1 VRAQH
6 VFSLESGKNKLLPH
20 SLSQVNKGKYAMLE
34 KPHLNSGEVVPL
46 EALHEETYGKV
57 LCYPTYD
64 LAELGRRAG
73 ELEELGVRTL
83 EFTGEKSVLGVP
95 VLGKGCVG
103 IVVVATVS
111 GRRVALKIRRA
122 DANRKGMLREAEMLS
137 KANSVSVG
145 PILIDASQNFLVME
159 FIEGRPLPKWIEDSK
174 KRAKPRIQRVL
185 RAVLEQ
191 CWRLDEIGL
200 DHGQLSKALKHIIVR
215 ENDTPCIV
223 DFETASNNRRASNV
237 TSVCHYLLIGSQAAK
252 TIASRLGG
260 VAGEALI
267 RALREYKQKRTRE
280 SFEGILDIC
289 GLRNI

>member
-1 VRAQH
+1 
-6 VFSLESGKNKLLPH
+6 
-20 SLSQVNKGKYAMLE
+20 
-34 KPHLNSGEVVPL
+34 LNSGEVVPL